1 MIRGYFF
8 GLVFFGFAVLNAQR
22 ISDRRLLRQLHKI
35 SQLNSAFTGVYVQQL
50 GEKNPNAQYNAKRY
64 LTPASN
70 TKLLTFL
77 GAVETFSKLPAL
89 QFAFAAD
96 RTAHFKSTAYP
107 LLLHPFYPDSTLLA
121 FFKTHP
127 SWVYHSANTAP
138 KALGPGWSWDDYSYY
153 YAAPSSVFPIY
164 GNSVQVVQDQEG
176 PSFTPF
182 FPAEA
187 DTLVKNVARERF
199 ANRFSYNPQKWK
211 AQDTLYRPFIP
222 SDSLLIKLLAEA
234 IDREVIF
241 NEEQTDSLTWKPLY
255 THQEETLY
263 KGLLYD
269 SDNGIAEALLLMIAN
284 EYQGVFLPEVA
295 IDSLQ
300 SRWASWLPDPL
311 EWKDGSGV
319 SRYNMVTPRT
329 LVAVLQQIEKQLS
342 WEQIQTLFPKSGT
355 SGTLKAYERLENV
368 YAKTGTLRHN
378 HNLSG
383 YWTSPK
389 GKRYAF
395 AILVNHFTAP
405 TSEIREGITE
415 LLNWLQK
422 KLD

>member
-1 MIRGYFF
+1 L
-8 GLVFFGFAVLNAQR
+8 GLVFFGVAVLNAQR
-22 ISDRRLLRQLHKI
+22 ISDRKLIRMLHKI
-35 SQLNSAFTGVYVQQL
+35 PQLNSAFTGVYVQQL
-50 GEKNPNAQYNAKRY
+50 GETNPSAQLNAKRY
-64 LTPASN
+64 FTPASN

-77 GAVETFSKLPAL
+77 GAVETFSKLPVL
-89 QFAFAAD
+89 QYAFGAD
-96 RTAHFKSTAYP
+96 HTAHFKSTAYP
-107 LLLHPFYPDSTLLA
+107 LLLHPFYPDITLLA
-121 FFKTHP
+121 FIKTHP

-164 GNSVQVVQDQEG
+164 GNSVRAVQGAEG
-176 PSFTPF
+176 PTFTPF
-182 FPAEA
+182 FSAVA
-187 DTLVKNVARERF
+187 DTLAQNVVRERF

-222 SDSLLIKLLAEA
+222 SDSLFIKLLAEA

-263 KGLLYD
+263 KGLLHE

-284 EYQGVFLPEVA
+284 EYQGVFLPKVA

-300 SRWASWLPDPL
+300 SRWASWLPDPI
-311 EWKDGSGV
+311 EWVDGSGV

-355 SGTLKAYERLENV
+355 SGTLKAYGRLENV

-415 LLNWLQK
+415 LLNWFQK